1 MQEAK
6 DKIELVFRKG
16 SGTFI
21 NRCYAIYSIIE
32 EHGKDFGELLKYT
45 FETNGFIE
53 SDNSTDSFL
62 MISKSQQEEL
72 KNDYGDIVN
81 GIIKALLKR
90 NFETEVDYYEEYW
103 KAINSSIFIS
113 KESRVFALYYALID
127 KRLPYC
133 VLEPGVKMTNMEY
146 RDRQEH
152 LKTEITR
159 LRFVVY
165 NDNLFEQNTEMASVL
180 LKIINSVADEV
191 DRIVL
196 FSYLIDEIQ
205 KSSKL
210 AAGGIT
216 NSINRLIGALE

>member
-1 MQEAK
+1 MQTAK
-6 DKIELVFRKG
+6 EKIEHIFRKG

-32 EHGKDFGELLKYT
+32 EHGDNFGELLKYT

-53 SDNSTDSFL
+53 SDNSTDAFL
-62 MISKSQQEEL
+62 MISKSQEEEL

-103 KAINSSIFIS
+103 KAINSAIFVS

-133 VLEPGVKMTNMEY
+133 VLESGVKMTNMEY

-152 LKTEITR
+152 LKAEITR
-159 LRFVVY
+159 MRFVIY
-165 NDNLFEQNTEMASVL
+165 NENLFEQNTETASIL
-180 LKIINSVADEV
+180 LKIINSVADEIDSV
-191 DRIVL
+191 VL

-210 AAGGIT
+210 SS
-216 NSINRLIGALE
+216 NSIHRLISALE